1 MVNIC
6 HNAFVKNHR
15 MHNIESEPQYQLWTL
30 GDNSVM
36 VEKAVHGNQEGIS
49 EKSLY
54 FLPSFSVNL
63 KLLLK

>member
-1 MVNIC
+1 
-6 HNAFVKNHR
+6 

-30 GDNSVM
+30 GDNTVM
-36 VEKAVHGNQEGIS
+36 VGKAVHGNQEVMIS